1 MSSEEVERQDAANAH
16 FQERYQWVLLGV
28 MGVLMLRRASRA
40 FLYRRPCANLAQG
53 GDDTASATEKG
64 VAADIEG
71 GHRASYR
78 PTTLVKLDS
87 WAMHPV
93 LGALTPVKLFLI
105 SAVIGVNLPF
115 ILVTSTSI
123 RGPHTAQVNTPHA
136 VALRCGWMAIAQA
149 PAVFS
154 TMGRVNL
161 VSFLTGI
168 QYQSVR
174 FAHKVFAC
182 AWLVLA
188 VTHWLGMTLSN
199 LKWKGHDAVAA
210 LYREYFVRFGIVT
223 LIGLLV
229 ACLFSVRF
237 FRRRLYEAWLILH
250 QASGIIILTGVYHH
264 APPVRPYT
272 YAAIALWA
280 LERLLRIF
288 QLFSLLQFRPRRP
301 VTKARAT
308 LAHGAIT
315 LLVPFPRGSWEA
327 GQHAYIAFPTHL
339 GIAWQ
344 LHPFSIANVP
354 IRSQPEQEMLF
365 VMRVQEGMTA
375 RLAKRLSQR
384 LGGTDEIWLALEG
397 PYGKSSY
404 DTALFSDVLLVA
416 GGSGIT
422 HCMSVLTDAIEKA
435 KFASG
440 RARRIHLVWVLQ
452 SVEQSSWV
460 VSHLFRTV
468 KRADAAGID
477 LKLSFFVT
485 RGALSPAL
493 SPTDRGTISPEHSP
507 TDSRDGF
514 IGSEPDYGLDSRGG
528 SLTSSDL
535 LLLHESTKE
544 NVAVLSGRPQLG
556 EIVRTG
562 VDEASG
568 TLLLVVTCGPTPM
581 TDAVRTEV
589 ARLRAKHRIA
599 LEVAS
604 FEF

>member
-1 MSSEEVERQDAANAH
+1 MSSEVDRQDAANAH

-28 MGVLMLRRASRA
+28 IGVLMLRRASRA
-40 FLYRRPCANLAQG
+40 LVYRRHCANLARDD
-53 GDDTASATEKG
+53 DDTASATEKG
-64 VAADIEG
+64 AAAAKEG
-71 GHRASYR
+71 GQPASYR
-78 PTTLVKLDS
+78 PSTLVKLDG
-87 WAMHPV
+87 WARHPI
-93 LGALTPVKLFLI
+93 LWDLTPVKLFLI
-105 SAVIGVNLPF
+105 AAVIGVNLPF

-123 RGPHTAQVNTPHA
+123 RGPHTAKVNTPHA
-136 VALRCGWMAIAQA
+136 VALRCGWMAVAQA

-168 QYQSVR
+168 PYQSVR

-188 VTHWLGMTLSN
+188 LTHWLAMTLSN

-210 LYREYFVRFGIVT
+210 LYREYVVRFGIVT
-223 LIGLLV
+223 LIGLLMT
-229 ACLFSVRF
+229 CLFSVRF
-237 FRRRLYEAWLILH
+237 FRRRFYEAWLILH

-264 APPVRPYT
+264 APPVRPYI

-280 LERLLRIF
+280 LERLLRLC

-308 LAHGAIT
+308 LSHGAIT
-315 LLVPFPRGSWEA
+315 LLVPSPRGRWEA

-354 IRSQPEQEMLF
+354 VRTQPEQAMLF
-365 VMRVQEGMTA
+365 VMRVQQGMTA
-375 RLAKRLSQR
+375 RLAKRLSQHPD
-384 LGGTDEIWLALEG
+384 GTDAIWLALEG

-404 DTALFSDVLLVA
+404 DTALFHDLLLVA

-422 HCMSVLTDAIEKA
+422 HCMSVLADAIEKA
-435 KFASG
+435 KFANG
-440 RARRIHLVWVLQ
+440 RARRIHLVWVMQ

-485 RGALSPAL
+485 RGTISSALS
-493 SPTDRGTISPEHSP
+493 SPHRGAISPEQSP
-507 TDSRDGF
+507 ADSQDGF
-514 IGSEPDYGLDSRGG
+514 IDYARDSRGG

-535 LLLHESTKE
+535 DLLLLHEPTKD
-544 NVAVLSGRPQLG
+544 NVAVLSGRPDLA
-556 EIVRTG
+556 ELVRKG

-568 TLLLVVTCGPTPM
+568 TMLVVTCGPATM
-581 TDAVRTEV
+581 TDAVRTEGGHLKV
-589 ARLRAKHRIA
+589 KHRIE

-604 FEF
+604 FEY